1 MNSATTP
8 RRIRIAVWLIWAVV
22 CLVLLLL
29 PECVLSGRFPGDAVA
44 SELPVLPGVVIDVNQ
59 CLCLFP
65 WRCRYRLRK
74 WVWVRYCALRRVH
87 QRALW
92 VARVGRLALTG
103 ALTMAQVVDLLTQSQ
118 LRRQLGALPA
128 LYALLDILQVRQTI
142 NRYCP
147 TEAEVDH
154 GTVALVLIL
163 NRLTAPRALYRVADW
178 LAQTVLS
185 ETLGIP
191 AGRFNDDRLGR
202 TLEAVSAHS
211 RDIWVDLVHHAL
223 VRFDIDLSLVFYD
236 LTAFVVHGEYADSA
250 LADFGFAHNTP
261 MNRRKVKL
269 GLDTAADGNIPVDYW
284 PWSGR
289 TADQATV
296 QQNMER
302 LCRLLKQRG
311 WPVQETVLIGD
322 RANLNDE
329 LAFAYDDHQLH
340 YLAGLQPRT
349 TPHRDLLK
357 SIPTRQFYAH
367 PLDDGYWGM
376 PVPVVFAHNGRQVT
390 HRGLVV
396 LSGPMRAALRQ
407 TRAQQMWA
415 LRQDLLA
422 LRAKI
427 GQPHYRTVKCMQRH
441 ANALLKH
448 SSSGRF
454 VRVQAEQDAD
464 GHVTLRWWT
473 DRYALWQA
481 DQQDGRYLLV
491 TNDWRLSPQQMLGRY
506 RQKDGGEKRFA
517 VCKGDLKVSPIYLHK
532 DERIE
537 GMLLIHM
544 LALLTY
550 SLLERQARQSGLQMT
565 TRRIIETLETL
576 TVVETFCWDGSRLCR
591 LVPMDDEQ
599 AALIQ
604 ALQAI
609 LMPLYCPRSPHP
621 LLGNGDDGA
630 LLLLPVGTAQPQ
642 EVAR

>member
-1 MNSATTP
+1 
-8 RRIRIAVWLIWAVV
+8 
-22 CLVLLLL
+22 
-29 PECVLSGRFPGDAVA
+29 
-44 SELPVLPGVVIDVNQ
+44 
-59 CLCLFP
+59 
-65 WRCRYRLRK
+65 
-74 WVWVRYCALRRVH
+74 
-87 QRALW
+87 
-92 VARVGRLALTG
+92 
-103 ALTMAQVVDLLTQSQ
+103 MAQVVDLLTQSQ
-118 LRRQLGALPA
+118 LRRQLGALPV
-128 LYALLDILQVRQTI
+128 LYTLLDILQVRQTI

-163 NRLTAPRALYRVADW
+163 NRLMAPRAQYRVADW
-178 LAQTVLS
+178 LAQTVLVK
-185 ETLGIP
+185 TLGIP
-191 AGRFNDDRLGR
+191 VAKFNDDRLGR
-202 TLEAVSAHS
+202 TLEAVNAYS
-211 RDIWVDLVHHAL
+211 RDIWLDIVHHAL
-223 VRFDIDLSLVFYD
+223 MRFDIDLSLVFYD
-236 LTAFVVHGEYADSA
+236 LTAFVVQGEYARSE

-261 MNRRKVKL
+261 MNRRKIKL

-296 QQNMER
+296 QQNMDR

-329 LAFAYDDHQLH
+329 LAFAYDDHQLR

-349 TPHRDLLK
+349 TSHCDLLR

-376 PVPVVFAHNGRQVT
+376 SVPVVFTHDGRQVT
-390 HRGLVV
+390 HRGLIV
-396 LSGPMRAALRQ
+396 LSGPMRAAIRQ
-407 TRAQQMWA
+407 SRAQQMWD
-415 LRQDLLA
+415 LRLRNSVPADLLA

-427 GQPHYRTVKCMQRH
+427 GQPYYRTVKCMQRH
-441 ANALLKH
+441 ANALLKR

-454 VRVQAEQDAD
+454 IRVQAEQDAD
-464 GHVTLRWWT
+464 GHVILRWWA

-481 DQQDGRYLLV
+481 DQHDGRYLLV
-491 TNDWRLSPQQMLGRY
+491 TNDWRLSPQQMLARY
-506 RQKDGGEKRFA
+506 RQKDGGEKRFT
-517 VCKGDLKVSPIYLHK
+517 VCKSDLKVSPVYLHK
-532 DERIE
+532 DERIK

-550 SLLERQARQSGLQMT
+550 SLLERQARQNGLQMT

-576 TVVETFCWDGSRLCR
+576 TVVETLCWDGSRLYR
-591 LVPMDDEQ
+591 LAPMDDQQ

-604 ALQAI
+604 TLQTI

-621 LLGNGDDGA
+621 LLGNSDDAA
-630 LLLLPVGTAQPQ
+630 LLLLPVSVAQPQ